1 VGCLICIR
9 PNSTGAAGRSR
20 EHPVELASRWH
31 ELHLDAVIEKAAR
44 RFPLRKPVSPVVVAN
59 RPGADAIPAMT
70 EFIQQPL
77 ALRLT

>member
-1 VGCLICIR
+1 MSFT
-9 PNSTGAAGRSR
+9 STQLSKRL
-20 EHPVELASRWH
+20 PDASLF
-31 ELHLDAVIEKAAR
+31 ES
-44 RFPLRKPVSPVVVAN
+44 PLVVAN